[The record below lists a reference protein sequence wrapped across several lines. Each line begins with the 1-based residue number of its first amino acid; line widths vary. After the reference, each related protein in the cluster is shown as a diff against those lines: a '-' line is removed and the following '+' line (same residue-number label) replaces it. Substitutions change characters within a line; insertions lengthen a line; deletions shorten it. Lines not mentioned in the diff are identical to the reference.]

1 MGNYLVN
8 VISVDHETRY
18 CLLNFSLFPPFQE
31 YAALS
36 TQRFPNTAQ
45 VCSSSGWGL
54 VTPFWGPSFDPIF
67 QSNVSVSYTIN
78 ISNCMGTAG
87 HQRELRLF
95 FTLMIH
101 VSFLKDTHKNYNRE
115 TKIAFL
121 SLWKY
126 CEKKS
131 IGQHLYCIVFNQKV
145 KLVWRNNLPLFK
157 WSLWYVKSFLIAR
170 EPVFHSFAERRNSFF
185 FFL

>member
-8 VISVDHETRY
+8 VISVDRETRY

-78 ISNCMGTAG
+78 ISNCKGTAG

-121 SLWKY
+121 SFSKY
-126 CEKKS
+126 CEKS
-131 IGQHLYCIVFNQKV
+131 LVV
-145 KLVWRNNLPLFK
+145 KICTVLFLTRK
-157 WSLWYVKSFLIAR
+157 WSWCEETTSPYLNEVCDM
-170 EPVFHSFAERRNSFF
+170 
-185 FFL
+185 